1 MHHGIEIVIGCTM
14 VGFSLASITGLTL
27 WSRKIIEQIADSDR
41 PHYRAIA
48 L

>member
-1 MHHGIEIVIGCTM
+1 M